1 MKTLQRS
8 VTKLKI
14 YPGFNKALLDTFKIK
29 VTVMADQLK
38 LCCVIF
44 DELAI
49 KDEVEEFGDV
59 GKYKYLASRCVY
71 VGFSM

>member
-1 MKTLQRS
+1 M
-8 VTKLKI
+8 V
-14 YPGFNKALLDTFKIK
+14 
-29 VTVMADQLK
+29 DQSK
-38 LCCVIF
+38 LCCAVF

-71 VGFSM
+71 VESVSM